1 MIDLLIIFLAKYLGW
16 VLGLGLAA
24 SLIRANGS
32 TIMVIEAFLSGAVA
46 RFGITDLIRYFY
58 NRPRPF
64 ESGDFIP
71 LISRETGG
79 SFPSGH
85 AAFLFALA
93 AAIFIYDK
101 RWGIFFFVGAV
112 LVGLGRIWAGLHW
125 PSDILGGAVIGI
137 LTAYAVSYL
146 FQKLVKKYGAAG
158 GS

>member
-93 AAIFIYDK
+93 MTVFLYNR
-101 RWGIFFFVGAV
+101 RWGALFFAGAI
-112 LVGLGRIWAGLHW
+112 LVGVGRVLAGLHW
-125 PSDILGGAVIGI
+125 PSDILAGAVVGI
-137 LTAYAVSYL
+137 LTSVIVNLISKK
-146 FQKLVKKYGAAG
+146 FQFQE
-158 GS
+158 